1 MKFIKSNKISAE
13 YIQHPEYIK
22 TLEIPEYREI

>member
-13 YIQHPEYIK
+13 YIQRPEYK